1 LEIIVFDTLTHARA
15 IDDKSIV
22 DAPIIFGRTKI
33 HSGHALL
40 DGLIQLLLAFF
51 FAWEIRLPL
60 RGGNKEN
67 QWEDDTSVNGFHR

>member
-15 IDDKSIV
+15 IDDKGIV

-40 DGLIQLLLAFF
+40 DGLVQLLLAFF
-51 FAWEIRLPL
+51 FAWDIRLPL
-60 RGGNKEN
+60 RGGDKKS
-67 QWEDDTSVNGFHR
+67 QCEDDTSVNGFQR